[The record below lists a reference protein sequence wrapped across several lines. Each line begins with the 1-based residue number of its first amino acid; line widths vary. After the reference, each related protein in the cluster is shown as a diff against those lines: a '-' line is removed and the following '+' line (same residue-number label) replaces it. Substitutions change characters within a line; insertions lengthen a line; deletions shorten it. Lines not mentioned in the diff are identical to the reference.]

1 MKNLLLSILGIW
13 LITEQVNAQTNF
25 ILSTLQPK
33 TFVNVSVGYS
43 NPAWTPFGKNKY
55 DYMSDGQSLQL
66 AIGHRIG
73 RQLGVVTS
81 YSYVTNTVLADG
93 LVNSIPVKFEPGT
106 WESSATNCTLQSY
119 MAGPMLSLQKGRFLF
134 DFQLTAGLAV
144 ATSSRMELAA
154 PDIRPAIQM
163 TTPSRT
169 AQALSTGLGTTIRF
183 KLTRWLAVQA
193 NAHYI
198 TADVRYK
205 DMVQEIT
212 IGPQQSREPMAA
224 HQPVGVLNTGGGLSI
239 LF

>member
-1 MKNLLLSILGIW
+1 MIGIG
-13 LITEQVNAQTNF
+13 LIVGQANAQTNF

-33 TFVNVSVGYS
+33 NFVNLSVGHS
-43 NPAWTPFGKNKY
+43 TPTWSPFGKNKY
-55 DYMSDGQSLQL
+55 NYMGRGESAQVS
-66 AIGHRIG
+66 IGHRIG

-93 LVNSIPVKFEPGT
+93 LINSIPVKFDPGT
-106 WESSATNCTLQSY
+106 WESSATNCTLQTY
-119 MAGPMLSLQKGRFLF
+119 MAGPLLSLQAGRFLF

-154 PDIRPAIQM
+154 PDVRPAM
-163 TTPSRT
+163 LLTTPSLT
-169 AQALSTGLGTTIRF
+169 TQALATGLGTTIRF
-183 KLTRWLAVQA
+183 KLNRWLAVQA

-205 DMVQEIT
+205 NMVQEII

-224 HQPVGVLNTGGGLSI
+224 RQPVGVLNTGGGLSI